1 MNIEKITEV
10 LQALSDPV
18 RLQIIYLLGEKGS
31 LNVNAISA
39 NFSLSRPAIS
49 HHLKVLKSSKIVKAT
64 KKGQEVEYEFERE
77 LLVAC
82 LRDIADELEACCPQ
96 SEKR

>member
-1 MNIEKITEV
+1 MDIEKITEV
-10 LQALSDPV
+10 LQALSDPA
-18 RLQIIYLLGEKGS
+18 RLQIIYLLGEKGPM
-31 LNVNAISA
+31 NVNAISA
-39 NFSLSRPAIS
+39 NFSVSRPAIS

-82 LRDIADELEACCPQ
+82 LRGIADELEACCPRGGKQ
-96 SEKR
+96 